1 MKKKSLSLLFI
12 TLCILLFSTACKKNE
27 NGGWSTD
34 ILAPLI
40 STDLSI
46 ANLVGDTLV
55 NVNSDN
61 SINLVFKKNIFSF
74 NFSDYLLDIPDTGI
88 SKKFTLDSLRLPSQT
103 FTNQLSLGFLARGL
117 ISTGTTGNIFLGNY
131 IISNNG
137 DSIVFPALSG
147 LTIPPT
153 AYDASLF
160 FKEADLIRGHLLG
173 YIVNRF
179 PVPLTNIH
187 YQLFNTV
194 GGGILVDDI
203 IPYIAPKDSAYVDYD
218 MAGKHIESNF
228 TVNVINFS
236 TPGSS
241 PEKALVD
248 TTDYIELRFGILGFY
263 ASSATAIFPSI
274 DVLASTEDVTQ
285 TIPGGA
291 KLTYIEA
298 EEGLLHVFINSSVQE
313 GLNLTYKL
321 EGAYDKMG
329 RPLVVST
336 FVPPAPIGSLSTVDR
351 SFDLSGY
358 SIDLTGKFHNT
369 FNTYTQSIS
378 ARIDS
383 SGILR
388 TITSSDSLKI
398 SYTLEKIKPKL
409 IKGYAGNDTISVGP
423 QSSAFDFLSGIKSG
437 NINLDDVKL
446 SLNVENGIGV
456 KGDLL
461 ISDFTAKKG
470 ASSVALV
477 APSIMNT
484 RHSIAKALEFP
495 FTPSNTNFL
504 LNKSNSNIKS
514 LFELL
519 PNMLQYAMKVYVNP
533 AGNDGTYQDFVNAS
547 SRLNVNLNMEIPL
560 NLIANNLTLVD
571 TIDFSLG
578 GSIDQM
584 DAVKEGTL
592 NLIAYNGYPLEA
604 TLTMIVYDEYF
615 GVVDTLVNKYVVQ
628 AADLNSSCKVSGEKR
643 SIAKIL
649 IDEARTANLKQGKKA
664 LIIAKFSTINNQ
676 ASCDNHLKIYSD
688 YKLRMKLTG
697 DFQYDIKSKF

>member
-1 MKKKSLSLLFI
+1 MKKKYFSILIIYFSLLIFA
-12 TLCILLFSTACKKNE
+12 SSCKKNE
-27 NGGWSTD
+27 EGGWSTD
-34 ILAPLI
+34 ILAPIL
-40 STDLSI
+40 SADLSI
-46 ANLVGDTLV
+46 SNLVGDSLIS
-55 NVNSDN
+55 VNSDN
-61 SINLVFKKNIFSF
+61 SLSLVFKKNIFSF

-88 SKKFTLDSLRLPSQT
+88 SKRFTLDSLRLPSQT

-117 ISTGTTGNIFLGNY
+117 ISTGSTGNVFLGNY

-137 DSIVFPALSG
+137 DSIIFPALSG

-241 PEKALVD
+241 PDKALVD
-248 TTDYIELRFGILGFY
+248 TSDYIELRFGILGFY

-298 EEGLLHVFINSSVQE
+298 EEGTLHVFITSSVQE

-329 RPLVVST
+329 RPLIVST
-336 FVPPAPIGSLSTVDR
+336 FVPPAPIGSLSSVDR
-351 SFDLSGY
+351 SFNLKGF

-383 SGILR
+383 SGVLR

-398 SYTLEKIKPKL
+398 SYTLENIKPRL
-409 IKGYAGNDTISVGP
+409 IKGYAGNDTIQVGP
-423 QSSAFDFLSGIKSG
+423 ASSAFDFLSGIKSG
-437 NINLDDVKL
+437 SLSLDDVQL
-446 SLNVENGIGV
+446 SLNIENGIGV
-456 KGDLL
+456 KGDLV

-470 ASSVALV
+470 SSSALLN
-477 APSIMNT
+477 APGIMNT
-484 RHSIAKALEFP
+484 KISVNKATEFP
-495 FTPSNTNFL
+495 YTPASTTIS
-504 LNKSNSNIKS
+504 LNKSNSNIKT

-533 AGNDGTYQDFVNAS
+533 LGDDGTYQDFVNAS
-547 SRLNVNLNMEIPL
+547 SRLNVNINMEVPL
-560 NLIANNLTLVD
+560 NIIANNLTLVD

-578 GSIDQM
+578 ASLEKID
-584 DAVKEGTL
+584 AISEGTL

-604 TLTMIVYDEYF
+604 TLTVIVYDEYF
-615 GVVDTLVNKYVVQ
+615 GVIDTLVNGYKVQ
-628 AADLNSSCKVSGEKR
+628 AADLNASCKVSEEKR

-649 IDEARTANLKQGKKA
+649 LSGARTSMLKQGQKA
-664 LIIAKFSTINNQ
+664 LVIAKFSTKSNQ
-676 ASCDNHLKIYSD
+676 ASCDAYLKIYSD
-688 YKLRMKLTG
+688 YKLRLKLTG
-697 DFQYDIKSKF
+697 DFQYDLKSKF